1 METENT
7 DVKIYQK
14 NRHDPLQV
22 AQIEK
27 IEYYTIAE
35 DEKQSINNNFSSFS
49 LNNVV
54 VEVKFIGKNEAITIR
69 PEVIESLHFFPHS
82 EFDDNTF

>member
-49 LNNVV
+49 LNNV
-54 VEVKFIGKNEAITIR
+54 GG
-69 PEVIESLHFFPHS
+69 L
-82 EFDDNTF
+82 

>member
-27 IEYYTIAE
+27 
-35 DEKQSINNNFSSFS
+35 
-49 LNNVV
+49 LN
-54 VEVKFIGKNEAITIR
+54 TIR
-69 PEVIESLHFFPHS
+69 LQKMKTI
-82 EFDDNTF
+82 N